1 MCLIHITK
9 SQYLQLQKH
18 SLNTQNLTFIS
29 IFFVVS
35 LIQPILNWNLIQST
49 NQNHKILSHVFLP
62 YFSPLHVLDT
72 KHMSQLTLT
81 QGTRTIMNS
90 ITLMDD
96 LWTHS
101 LGSDWNPPNQT
112 IDSGTKGFRH

>member
-29 IFFVVS
+29 MFFVVS
-35 LIQPILNWNLIQST
+35 LIQSILNWNLIQST

-90 ITLMDD
+90 ITLDD

-112 IDSGTKGFRH
+112 IDFGTKGFCH